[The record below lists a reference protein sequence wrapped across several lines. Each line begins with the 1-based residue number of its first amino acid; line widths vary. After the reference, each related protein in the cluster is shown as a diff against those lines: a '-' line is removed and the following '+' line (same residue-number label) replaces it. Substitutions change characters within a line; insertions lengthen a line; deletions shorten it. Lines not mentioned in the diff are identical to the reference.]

1 VLKPMRVFRCHYI
14 CDECPNEFAD
24 EMLVIG
30 PSWCPSC
37 DKECEPYS
45 TETLFDFAEDDEE
58 EVA

>member
-1 VLKPMRVFRCHYI
+1 MRVFRCHYI

-30 PSWCPSC
+30 PSWCPAC
-37 DKECEPYS
+37 DAEIEPYS
-45 TETLFDFAEDDEE
+45 SEDLFDIEAYDDEA